1 MLLVELL
8 QNCVKAL
15 LSYELFDIRVKKRQ
29 KLFPNLCFTLVL
41 LSRVEQGRRKLFYG
55 AGTEQNFFP
64 TLLVDIKKF

>member
-29 KLFPNLCFTLVL
+29 KLFPNLRFTLVL
-41 LSRVEQGRRKLFYG
+41 L
-55 AGTEQNFFP
+55 
-64 TLLVDIKKF
+64 